1 MSSDPASAYPYEDA
15 GEVHMHEILFPA
27 VAASIRRHGPKT
39 VLDLGCG
46 NGYLTNK
53 LKQSFP
59 GISFAGLDPSET
71 GIAQAT
77 SAYPELLFRQ
87 GSVYDE
93 PPTDWVGC
101 FDMVIST
108 EVVEHLY
115 APKAMPT
122 YIRKVLKPSGI
133 AVITTPYHGYLKNLA
148 LCILDKWDSH
158 HTVFWDHGHIKFWSR
173 KTLTQLFTNAEYTP
187 LRFQGIGRVPWLWM
201 TMLMEFGKSSDL

>member
-1 MSSDPASAYPYEDA
+1 MSSDPASAYPYKNA

-27 VAASIRRHGPKT
+27 VAASIQRHAPNT

-53 LKQSFP
+53 LKHSFP

-71 GIAQAT
+71 GIAEAK
-77 SAYPELLFRQ
+77 SAFPDAVFRQ

-93 PPTDWVGC
+93 PPADWVGS

-115 APKAMPT
+115 APKAMPSF
-122 YIRKVLKPSGI
+122 IRTVLKPSGI

-148 LCILDKWDSH
+148 LSVLDKWDSH

-173 KTLTQLFTNAEYTP
+173 KTLTKLFEDESYTA
-187 LRFQGIGRVPWLWM
+187 LHFKGIGRCPWLWM
-201 TMLMEFGKSSDL
+201 TMLMEFSKQ